1 MKIPKQKSKSKLSTI
16 VHHLGWPVIIQAVFF
31 FIPLQGIAQGV
42 PKAYEA
48 ISYHGTVNGQA
59 ATFILA
65 NGYIGASSL
74 KLHHPGYK
82 KSIVFEPDQGVGDEK
97 NRLKLIT
104 YQKGRLDYFI
114 MSNMQDTYDENPEY
128 IVGNYYLNHRVFLV
142 KFWLIKHSGDKH

>member
-1 MKIPKQKSKSKLSTI
+1 METPKQKFKSTLTSI
-16 VHHLGWPVIIQAVFF
+16 IYQLGWSAIIQVVFF
-31 FIPLQGIAQGV
+31 FIPLQSIAQGV
-42 PKAYEA
+42 SKAYEA

-74 KLHHPGYK
+74 KLHHQGYK
-82 KSIVFEPDQGVGDEK
+82 KPIVFEPDQGVGDEK
-97 NRLKLIT
+97 NRLKFIT

-114 MSNMQDTYDENPEY
+114 MSNMQDTYDENPGY